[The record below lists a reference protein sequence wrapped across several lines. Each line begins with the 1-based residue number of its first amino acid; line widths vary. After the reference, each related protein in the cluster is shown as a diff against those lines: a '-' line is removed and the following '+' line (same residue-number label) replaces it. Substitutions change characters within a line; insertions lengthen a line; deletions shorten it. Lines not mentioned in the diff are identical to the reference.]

1 LQQLKDG
8 TNPEYLRHITRV
20 EKAMNLTIACA
31 EAFRDYQLGVVER
44 EYLQEKEAVK
54 KEFEVRE
61 EFKMQ
66 Q

>member
-1 LQQLKDG
+1 
-8 TNPEYLRHITRV
+8 
-20 EKAMNLTIACA
+20 
-31 EAFRDYQLGVVER
+31 VVER

-66 Q
+66 QWTAMFLTFK

>member
-1 LQQLKDG
+1 
-8 TNPEYLRHITRV
+8 
-20 EKAMNLTIACA
+20 MNLTIACA